1 MEEKIR
7 LMSAGFHSQMEETQ
21 LRLTKAR
28 DELSCLEAE
37 QRRLSGI
44 WEGAAKEQWETEFLR
59 ELLAIGEGMEAMTKL
74 LQKTQEPAKKLF
86 QTENALIGEAERL

>member
-44 WEGAAKEQWETEFLR
+44 WEGAAKEQWEAEFLR
-59 ELLAIGEGMEAMTKL
+59 ELLAIGEGMEAIDRKSVV
-74 LQKTQEPAKKLF
+74 
-86 QTENALIGEAERL
+86 

>member
-37 QRRLSGI
+37 
-44 WEGAAKEQWETEFLR
+44 
-59 ELLAIGEGMEAMTKL
+59 
-74 LQKTQEPAKKLF
+74 
-86 QTENALIGEAERL
+86 